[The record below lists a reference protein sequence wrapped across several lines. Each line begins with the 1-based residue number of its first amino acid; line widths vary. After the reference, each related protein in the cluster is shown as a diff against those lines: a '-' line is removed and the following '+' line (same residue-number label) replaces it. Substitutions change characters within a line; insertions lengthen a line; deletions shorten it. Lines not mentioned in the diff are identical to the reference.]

1 MKKWMKQAAVLVLVL
16 ALTLAGCGESKAVV
30 PVVQMRMLTQAGA
43 ASEHYAGV
51 VVSQRAVQV
60 QRDLTQTVAE
70 LCVAEGDEVRQ
81 GDVLFRYDSDALDLA
96 LDKQEL
102 ELDRLEAS
110 IKDIK
115 SQITQ
120 VESELKKTKDE
131 SLKTQLNIQLRQLQ
145 NNLKEAQYS
154 QEDLEFELE
163 RTKELLKN
171 IDVKSPASGTV
182 RTIDESGDAYITIQQ
197 AGAYQVQGSVNEL
210 SLNSGI
216 QVGAEV
222 VVVSRLDKN
231 KTWTGQVVSVD
242 YNSGSGN
249 SYDDMYGSTDSLTGS
264 TSYPFTVALDSTE
277 GLLLGQHVYIRLA
290 GINEGTTGRIL
301 LPESYL
307 MDYNYDETTMI
318 TSASVWVP
326 DAEGKLMKQGLV
338 LGEYVER
345 LGCYVVLEG
354 LSMDHYVAD
363 PSNPDCAQGVMT
375 DLRQA
380 GDFSGNEEQEG

>member
-1 MKKWMKQAAVLVLVL
+1 MKQVAMLVLVL
-16 ALTLAGCGESKAVV
+16 ALTLAGCGENEAVV

-43 ASEHYAGV
+43 AAEHYAGV

-110 IKDIK
+110 IKDTK
-115 SQITQ
+115 SQIAQ
-120 VESELKKTKDE
+120 VEKELKNTKDE

-154 QEDLEFELE
+154 QEDLEFEIK
-163 RTKELLKN
+163 RTKELLKD
-171 IDVKSPASGTV
+171 IDVKSPISGTV
-182 RTIDESGDAYITIQQ
+182 RAIDESGDAYITIQQ

-222 VVVSRLDKN
+222 VVVSRLDEN

-249 SYDDMYGSTDSLTGS
+249 SYDDMYGNSDSLTGS
-264 TSYPFTVALDSTE
+264 TSYPFTVVLDSDGKQQLIYKHAIST
-277 GLLLGQHVYIRLA
+277 VVPPR
-290 GINEGTTGRIL
+290 
-301 LPESYL
+301 P
-307 MDYNYDETTMI
+307 I
-318 TSASVWVP
+318 TL
-326 DAEGKLMKQGLV
+326 D
-338 LGEYVER
+338 
-345 LGCYVVLEG
+345 
-354 LSMDHYVAD
+354 
-363 PSNPDCAQGVMT
+363 
-375 DLRQA
+375 
-380 GDFSGNEEQEG
+380 GDT